1 MPESLKNGGLTL
13 ERIDIPE
20 SVNPGRSVTAKVTVS
35 NDANWID
42 PFDDA
47 KCQEDSGWTS
57 NWGYHTTVV
66 FTGPSGETQRES
78 HCIETGNRK
87 IFEFTFQAPSAEG
100 ETSAN
105 AKMVVDGNLGG
116 ETEEIS
122 QAFVV
127 GTEDPAEEEV
137 DYDGGNQYP
146 WQDDG
151 DDSNDDGGDSNPFS
165 FGLELGKQEKAA
177 LGLVILLIAA
187 SVLRP
192 YASAGAT
199 AAEVAT

>member
-1 MPESLKNGGLTL
+1 MSESLKNGGLTL

-35 NDANWID
+35 NDAQWVD
-42 PFDDA
+42 PLDDA
-47 KCQEDSGWTS
+47 KCQETGGWAS

-100 ETSAN
+100 ETSAS

-116 ETEEIS
+116 ETDEIS
-122 QAFVV
+122 QTFVV
-127 GTEDPAEEEV
+127 GTREPAEEQV
-137 DYDGGNQYP
+137 NYDTGNQYP
-146 WQDDG
+146 WEGGG
-151 DDSNDDGGDSNPFS
+151 DSGNNDGGDSSPFS
-165 FGLELGKQEKAA
+165 FGLELGKQEKVA
-177 LGLVILLIAA
+177 LGLVIVLIAA
-187 SVLRP
+187 AVLRP
-192 YASAGAT
+192 YASMGAS